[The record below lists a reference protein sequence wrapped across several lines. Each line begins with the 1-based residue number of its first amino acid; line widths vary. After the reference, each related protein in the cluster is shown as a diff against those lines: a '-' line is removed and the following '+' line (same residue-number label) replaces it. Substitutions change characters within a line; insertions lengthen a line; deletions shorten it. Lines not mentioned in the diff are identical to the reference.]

1 MNHPASKAYA
11 LAAFRASKNWGT
23 FLAKLAQIATHDKF
37 VTLNKNPATPKHIL
51 IAVVEKIISMDKK
64 QQAFVSILV
73 KKNRL
78 LIAPAIY
85 KQYTSLINI
94 ANNTSIVHIAT
105 ACHKTT
111 QEKRSIESYAQS
123 QLPNLEKIQ
132 YHYQIN
138 PQLIA
143 GFTLHHLDTFI
154 DCSLQGQFNNLQHA
168 IAGS

>member
-11 LAAFRASKNWGT
+11 LAAFRASKSWGA
-23 FLAKLAQIATHDKF
+23 FLAKLAKIAVHDEF
-37 VTLNKNPATPKHIL
+37 ITLNKNPTTPKHTLVAI
-51 IAVVEKIISMDKK
+51 IEKIISMDKK
-64 QQAFVSILV
+64 QQAFVNILV

-78 LIAPAIY
+78 LIVPAICE
-85 KQYTSLINI
+85 QYLILMNT

-123 QLPNLEKIQ
+123 QLPNLDKIQ

-154 DCSLQGQFNNLQHA
+154 DCSLEGQFNNLQHA